1 MNNAWAKETHLGFL
15 HLMVYWVTYVVL
27 DFCLACGF
35 PLYSPLS
42 KHLLNPFNT
51 AMPNAGIMER
61 KDRITSDVSQSIS
74 VAMIRRKKV
83 LCVCDQAGC
92 HVVVQLFFDP
102 VDCSPPGS
110 SVHRFSQ
117 ARIQEWVA
125 ISFSKG
131 AMTYGLRTE

>member
-1 MNNAWAKETHLGFL
+1 
-15 HLMVYWVTYVVL
+15 
-27 DFCLACGF
+27 
-35 PLYSPLS
+35 
-42 KHLLNPFNT
+42 
-51 AMPNAGIMER
+51 MER
-61 KDRITSDVSQSIS
+61 KDEITSDVSQSMS

-125 ISFSKG
+125 ISFSTG